1 MYIIQK
7 TDYFDKWLKK
17 LKDIRAKAKILTRLK
32 NAELGNLGDY
42 KSLGGGISEMKIDY
56 GPGYRLYF
64 TISQRTIIIL
74 LIGGDKSTQ
83 AKDIK
88 RARKIL
94 LEIGG

>member
-1 MYIIQK
+1 MNIIQK

-64 TISQRTIIIL
+64 TIFQRTIIIL

-83 AKDIK
+83 ARNIK
-88 RARKIL
+88 RARKII

>member
-1 MYIIQK
+1 MNVIQK

-64 TISQRTIIIL
+64 TIHIPGNNNHT
-74 LIGGDKSTQ
+74 
-83 AKDIK
+83 AYWW
-88 RARKIL
+88 
-94 LEIGG
+94 